1 MEEVTTGF
9 ILMGSQNPPTYTSIS
24 LLWATP
30 YIELPSPESVSP
42 MRAREDSP
50 REEFAVTSD
59 LLLSPFRVLAP
70 RPDHQL
76 ARSQESNVDQY
87 R

>member
-9 ILMGSQNPPTYTSIS
+9 ILMGSQNPPTDTSIS
-24 LLWATP
+24 LLWAAP

-42 MRAREDSP
+42 MRAWEDSP
-50 REEFAVTSD
+50 REELAVTSE
-59 LLLSPFRVLAP
+59 LLLSPCRVLAP
-70 RPDHQL
+70 SPDHQL
-76 ARSQESNVDQY
+76 ARSWESNVDQY